1 MHNISYITIGMQK
14 YMSKTKLSIIALTV
28 IVVVAK
34 LWLEVDN
41 NEHAT
46 EIEQSIKMDMTTN
59 MVHKTISIQGTEI
72 HYFSNDK
79 QDAESILFLHPAF
92 SDHSCFDN
100 QIDFFAEHFNVITVD
115 LLGHGLSSVGKSKD
129 KIDQSAQHINQIL
142 IRENIEKAH
151 IVGVSM
157 GSLLAQDFTL
167 KFPSKTLAVITLG
180 GYDINSIYPEI
191 NKAQRKEM
199 FKWLFKVLF
208 SMDAF
213 RRYAASV
220 SAIKENEQANFYK
233 STEGFTRKSFIVMSA
248 LGNIIAQREG
258 NIRSYPL
265 LILSGEKDNE
275 LALQVAH
282 KWHDKEP
289 ESRFHIVKN
298 AGHCANM
305 DNPIEFNK
313 IVLDFITNK

>member
-1 MHNISYITIGMQK
+1 MVYIKIT
-14 YMSKTKLSIIALTV
+14 KTKLCIIGIV
-28 IVVVAK
+28 IVVIALK
-34 LWLEVDN
+34 LWIEVGNFAYTKKIDQI
-41 NEHAT
+41 A
-46 EIEQSIKMDMTTN
+46 EIDMKKI

-100 QIDFFAEHFNVITVD
+100 QIDFFAKHFNVITVD

-129 KIDQSAQHINQIL
+129 KIDQSAKHLNQIL
-142 IRENIEKAH
+142 IKENIKKIH

-157 GSLLAQDFTL
+157 GSLLAQDFAA
-167 KFPSKTLAVITLG
+167 KFPLKTLSVTALG
-180 GYDINSIYPEI
+180 GYDINHIYPEI

-199 FKWLFKVLF
+199 SKWLFKVLF

-220 SAIKENEQANFYK
+220 SAINEHEQTNFYN
-233 STEGFTRKSFIVMSA
+233 STKGFTRKSFMAMSA
-248 LGNIIAQREG
+248 LGNIIAERESI
-258 NIRSYPL
+258 IRSYPL
-265 LILSGEKDNE
+265 LILSGESDNE
-275 LALQVAH
+275 LALQVAR
-282 KWHDKEP
+282 KWHDKETG
-289 ESRFHIVKN
+289 SQFYVIKN

-305 DNPIEFNK
+305 DNPMEFNK
-313 IVLDFITNK
+313 IVFDFITNR

>member
-1 MHNISYITIGMQK
+1 MIKAKLFIIGF
-14 YMSKTKLSIIALTV
+14 T
-28 IVVVAK
+28 VVVITAK
-34 LWLEVDN
+34 IWLETCN
-41 NEHAT
+41 LAYEKR
-46 EIEQSIKMDMTTN
+46 IEQSAKTDMKAI
-59 MVHKTISIQGTEI
+59 MMHKTISIQGTEI

-115 LLGHGLSSVGKSKD
+115 LLGHGLSSTGKSKD
-129 KIDQSAQHINQIL
+129 KIDQSAKHLNQIL
-142 IRENIEKAH
+142 IKENIKKIH

-157 GSLLAQDFTL
+157 GSLLAQDFAV
-167 KFPSKTLAVITLG
+167 KFPLKILSVTALG
-180 GYDINSIYPEI
+180 GYDINHIYPEI

-199 FKWLFKVLF
+199 SKWLFKVLF

-220 SAIKENEQANFYK
+220 SVIKENEQANFYK
-233 STEGFTRKSFIVMSA
+233 STKGFSRKSFMAMSG
-248 LGNIIAQREG
+248 LGNIIAEREN
-258 NIRSYPL
+258 NISSYPL

-275 LALQVAH
+275 LSLQAAR
-282 KWHDKEP
+282 KWNDN
-289 ESRFHIVKN
+289 ESKSKFCIIKD

-305 DNPIEFNK
+305 DNPMEFNK
-313 IVLDFITNK
+313 IVSDFVTKK